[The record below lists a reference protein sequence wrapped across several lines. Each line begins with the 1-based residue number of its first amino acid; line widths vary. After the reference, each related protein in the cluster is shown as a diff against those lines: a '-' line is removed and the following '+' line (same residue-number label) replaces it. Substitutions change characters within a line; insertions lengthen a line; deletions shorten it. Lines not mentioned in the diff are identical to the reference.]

1 MKTILITGAS
11 SGFGLETARTFLDR
25 GWTVIATMRNPRDDL
40 LPASEQLRIL
50 PLDVTDADSI
60 ARAVELAGPVDA
72 LVNNAGGGLMGALE
86 GTSMAATRELFEL
99 NTFGPMAVTQAL
111 LPGLRMRG
119 AGVIVNISS
128 AVTLK
133 AVPLLAAYTASKAA
147 IEAFSAN
154 LALEVE
160 PFGIRVHL
168 VLPGRAPQ
176 TSFSVTAR
184 GRSTTGVPQAYAGWA
199 TEVFSAADHSSD
211 LTAVSDVAEAI
222 WQAVTDPSSPQR
234 IPAGADALA
243 LAGNREQTAAQLL
256 KRSLDTFLAR
266 DIKGGADL
274 CDHDVVVEFPFAP
287 DVASRK
293 IVGRAAIYE
302 YLKNYP
308 SVIDVQRTPTFTV
321 RGTDDADVAIAEWS
335 VSGRVISNGNPYEMT
350 YATFVTFK
358 NGLIVHYREYWNP
371 MSFMAAM
378 NGASF

>member
-25 GWTVIATMRNPRDDL
+25 GWAVIATMRNPRDDL
-40 LPASEQLRIL
+40 LPASEHLRIL

-60 ARAVELAGPVDA
+60 ASAVERAGPVDA
-72 LVNNAGGGLMGALE
+72 LVNNAGSGLMGALE
-86 GTSMAATRELFEL
+86 GTSMAATRDLFEL
-99 NTFGPMAVTQAL
+99 NTFGTMAVTHAV
-111 LPGLRMRG
+111 LPGLRKHG

-133 AVPLLAAYTASKAA
+133 PLPLLSAYTASKAA

-168 VLPGRAPQ
+168 VLPGRAPE
-176 TSFSVTAR
+176 TSFGATAR
-184 GRSTTGVPQAYAGWA
+184 GRSKTGIPQAYADWA
-199 TEVFSAADHSSD
+199 KQIFSATPQGGDVT
-211 LTAVSDVAEAI
+211 TASDVAEAI

-234 IPAGADALA
+234 IPAGADAVA
-243 LAGNREQTAAQLL
+243 LAASPTSTAAQLL
-256 KRSLDTFLAR
+256 KRSLDTFLAK
-266 DIKGGADL
+266 DIKGWAEL
-274 CDHDVVVEFPFAP
+274 CDQNVVVEFPFAP

-308 SVIDVQRTPTFTV
+308 SVIDVQSTPTLTV
-321 RGTDDADVAIAEWS
+321 HATDDPHMAIAEWS
-335 VSGRVISNGNPYEMT
+335 VSGRVISNGNPYEMS

-358 NGLIVHYREYWNP
+358 NGLIVNYREYWNP
-371 MSFMAAM
+371 MAFMAAM
-378 NGASF
+378 SGASF